1 MCFDK
6 RDGLLYRSAVRFS
19 EVFQTRSIRYFIVGG
34 YALIHHGI
42 VRNTTDIDIVVNE
55 DDFSEAL
62 QVKNHF
68 SALDD
73 EHTCFLV
80 NVSDLARHWLLVISR

>member
-1 MCFDK
+1 MTCLSFEDIFSNAMCFDK
-6 RDGLLYRSAVRFS
+6 REGLLYRSAVRFS

-55 DDFSEAL
+55 ADFSEAV
-62 QVKNHF
+62 QVNEPLP
-68 SALDD
+68 S
-73 EHTCFLV
+73 
-80 NVSDLARHWLLVISR
+80 IG